1 MVTLERLDRVLQL
14 DVSVSAEGDSR
25 AVLQALI

>member
-14 DVSVSAEGDSR
+14 DVSVSAEEDSR
-25 AVLQALI
+25 AVLLGLM